1 MFTTG
6 GPRLAAVPIECIF
19 SSMTSALSNLNRAL
33 RALAAAAVFGG
44 VVAGSALALNSP
56 DEEVTVRKLSAEE
69 ILEITVNKTWVIDF
83 DNIELTATTFYKD
96 TGERF
101 TERQG
106 SVERRLWFVDEAHNR
121 RCVQSSFG
129 TRCGFIVSFGPV
141 VKICMQL
148 DPLGDCSYTVVR
160 IEDGDYYGLESRA
173 GFLL

>member
-1 MFTTG
+1 MV
-6 GPRLAAVPIECIF
+6 LIECIF
-19 SSMTSALSNLNRAL
+19 PVMTCSPSYWTQAL
-33 RALAAAAVFGG
+33 RALAAAAVLGG
-44 VVAGSALALNSP
+44 VVAGSAVALNSP

-106 SVERRLWFVDEAHNR
+106 SVERMLWFVDEAHNR

>member
-1 MFTTG
+1 MV
-6 GPRLAAVPIECIF
+6 LIECIF
-19 SSMTSALSNLNRAL
+19 PVMTCSPSYWTQAL

-44 VVAGSALALNSP
+44 VVAGSAVALNSP

-106 SVERRLWFVDEAHNR
+106 SVERMLWFVDEAHNR

-148 DPLGDCSYTVVR
+148 NPLGDCSYTVVR

-173 GFLL
+173 GFLLS